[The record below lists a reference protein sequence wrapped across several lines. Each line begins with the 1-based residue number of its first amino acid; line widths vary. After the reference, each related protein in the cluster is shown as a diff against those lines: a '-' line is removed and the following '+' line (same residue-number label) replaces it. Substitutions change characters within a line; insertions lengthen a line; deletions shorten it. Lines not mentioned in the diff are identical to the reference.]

1 MSLLNRVQQLPKGF
15 VWGAATAAY
24 QTEGSTKVAGKG
36 KTMWDD
42 YLVAQGRFL
51 PDPASDFYNRYEED
65 IRLSAEHGLNAI
77 RVSIAWTR
85 IFPNGDDAEPLF
97 KFLKE
102 QKSFA
107 GFDPAHKL
115 TPVLEEMLAKD
126 APDYKETADIKWNF
140 TKFLVNKRG
149 MVVARFE
156 PTESLDNIA
165 KQIEEII

>member
-85 IFPNGDDAEPLF
+85 IFPNGDDAEPLAEGV
-97 KFLKE
+97 KHYHEL
-102 QKSFA
+102 FA
-107 GFDPAHKL
+107 CCKKYGVEPYVSLHHFDSPAALFNQGDWLNRK
-115 TPVLEEMLAKD
+115 TVD
-126 APDYKETADIKWNF
+126 AYVRYA
-140 TKFLVNKRG
+140 
-149 MVVARFE
+149 
-156 PTESLDNIA
+156 
-165 KQIEEII
+165 

>member
-85 IFPNGDDAEPLF
+85 IFPNGDDAEPSPRAL
-97 KFLKE
+97 
-102 QKSFA
+102 STTTSCS
-107 GFDPAHKL
+107 PA
-115 TPVLEEMLAKD
+115 AKVWRR
-126 APDYKETADIKWNF
+126 ALCVSA
-140 TKFLVNKRG
+140 
-149 MVVARFE
+149 
-156 PTESLDNIA
+156 SL
-165 KQIEEII
+165 

>member
-85 IFPNGDDAEPLF
+85 IFPNGDDAEPLAEGV
-97 KFLKE
+97 KHYHEL
-102 QKSFA
+102 FA
-107 GFDPAHKL
+107 CCKKNGVP
-115 TPVLEEMLAKD
+115 
-126 APDYKETADIKWNF
+126 
-140 TKFLVNKRG
+140 
-149 MVVARFE
+149 
-156 PTESLDNIA
+156 
-165 KQIEEII
+165 

>member
-85 IFPNGDDAEPLF
+85 IFPNGDETEPNEAGLAFYEDVFRECQAHGIEPLVTITHF
-97 KFLKE
+97 DCPIHLIKE
-102 QKSFA
+102 
-107 GFDPAHKL
+107 
-115 TPVLEEMLAKD
+115 
-126 APDYKETADIKWNF
+126 
-140 TKFLVNKRG
+140 
-149 MVVARFE
+149 
-156 PTESLDNIA
+156 
-165 KQIEEII
+165 